1 MSRFK
6 YTFRGSASLGP
17 PSCAANSLKTC
28 WYSPCLRASWQVCNV
43 AGTGVG
49 EYTRGNDRHCLD
61 FLDLLDFLDPS
72 DSAKGGRCS
81 TTTRTSTVRGSTVSS
96 QIRIRSSAGSRG
108 NGWKVAVLLVGVQ
121 GAGVRQCEQLQ
132 DDRRYENASAPLS
145 VCDAVQ
151 CVMMQVPGEETEC
164 RWNV

>member
-1 MSRFK
+1 
-6 YTFRGSASLGP
+6 
-17 PSCAANSLKTC
+17 
-28 WYSPCLRASWQVCNV
+28 VCNV

-61 FLDLLDFLDPS
+61 SLNLFDILDPS

-96 QIRIRSSAGSRG
+96 HIRIRSSAGSRG
-108 NGWKVAVLLVGVQ
+108 NGWKVAVLLVGGQ
-121 GAGVRQCEQLQ
+121 GAGVRRCEQLQ

-145 VCDAVQ
+145 ECDDVQ
-151 CVMMQVPGEETEC
+151 
-164 RWNV
+164 